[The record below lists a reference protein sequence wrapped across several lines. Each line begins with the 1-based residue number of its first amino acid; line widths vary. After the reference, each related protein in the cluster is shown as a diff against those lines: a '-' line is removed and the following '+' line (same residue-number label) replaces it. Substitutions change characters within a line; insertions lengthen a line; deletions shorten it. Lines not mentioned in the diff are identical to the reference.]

1 MESGQNLDS
10 FPSFC
15 PKRRKN
21 LDMRLLFLFL
31 FYSTHGTHH
40 SLSRFKVLASSLF
53 HCPLVLSLR
62 STQKSGHC
70 VSSVLS

>member
-15 PKRRKN
+15 PKQRKN

-31 FYSTHGTHH
+31 FIQLMAHTI
-40 SLSRFKVLASSLF
+40 RFPALKY
-53 HCPLVLSLR
+53 
-62 STQKSGHC
+62 
-70 VSSVLS
+70 